1 MKTIALLVLLVLGAV
16 SASGCHWLHH
26 RRSGNYSGGTYSR

>member
-1 MKTIALLVLLVLGAV
+1 MKTIALLVLLAMGVV

-26 RRSGNYSGGTYSR
+26 NSNNNYSGSPYSR

>member
-1 MKTIALLVLLVLGAV
+1 MKTIALLVLLALGVV

-26 RRSGNYSGGTYSR
+26 RRDYSRSYDSR

>member
-1 MKTIALLVLLVLGAV
+1 MKTIALLALLALGVV

-26 RRSGNYSGGTYSR
+26 RSSGNYSGGTNSR

>member
-1 MKTIALLVLLVLGAV
+1 MKTIALLALLAVGVV

-26 RRSGNYSGGTYSR
+26 RRDYSRSYDSR